1 VSIDLGSGQ
10 RGCLIGAAG
19 TGKSTLGT
27 ELCKRFLQRYARGL
41 VVILDTK
48 PRYRATWQLNGL
60 RANYKRWVSGDTI
73 PGSVAIHAAGELRDR
88 KLLRSRCVIFQSM
101 HPNGDQVA
109 DYEEQCAELAD
120 LTFRQSHPGQPTLLY
135 VDETYDVAHG
145 AAGIVDRRLLRT
157 VRAGR
162 ERNMAVLMG
171 AQRPRSIPLPILTE
185 SNRLY
190 VFNLEFDDD
199 RKYLMKHGAQ
209 LRAVPSG
216 HEFVMA
222 ERGAGGRREGLY
234 QLALQPTKG
243 DRPRVDGN
251 V

>member
-1 VSIDLGSGQ
+1 MSVDLVAGQ
-10 RGCLIGAAG
+10 RGVLIGAAG

-27 ELCKRFLQRYARGL
+27 ELCKRFLKDYPRGL
-41 VVILDTK
+41 VVIIDTK
-48 PRYRATWQLNGL
+48 PRYRATWLLSGM
-60 RANYKRWVSGDTI
+60 RAKYKHWVDGDSI

-88 KLLRSRCVIFQSM
+88 RLVKSRCVIFQSM
-101 HPNGDQVA
+101 HPSGEQVPAYEDQA
-109 DYEEQCAELAD
+109 AALAD
-120 LTFRQSHPGQPTLLY
+120 MTFRQSHPGQPTLLY
-135 VDETYDVAHG
+135 VDETYDLAHG
-145 AAGIVDRRLLRT
+145 SAGIVDRRLLRT

-190 VFNLEFDDD
+190 VFNLEFDEDI
-199 RKYLMKHGAQ
+199 KYLQKHGAQ

-216 HEFVMA
+216 HEFVLA

-234 QLALQPTKG
+234 QLAL
-243 DRPRVDGN
+243 
-251 V
+251 